1 MKTIRLEIELTYD
14 DDLMHGADSESLAW
28 FQQLLRGE
36 DEERLILHSNE
47 IGDEIG
53 DVRVTKSLED
63 VTTS

>member
-1 MKTIRLEIELTYD
+1 MKTIRLEIELTYNAET
-14 DDLMHGADSESLAW
+14 MHGDDAESLAW

-53 DVRVTKSLED
+53 DVKVTKFLGD